1 MAPPPERKDAVD
13 LGGVVINAL
22 TVVAATVVITWFL
35 HGRFEGVEKQIL
47 RLDDRLE
54 SFRSE
59 LGGEIA
65 AVRSELG
72 GEIAAVR
79 SELGGEIVSVRTEL
93 GLSIGSMRSE
103 LTAMR
108 SDLTAVALAL
118 GARPRTAG
126 GHG

>member
-1 MAPPPERKDAVD
+1 MD

-59 LGGEIA
+59 LGGEIT
-65 AVRSELG
+65 
-72 GEIAAVR
+72 AVR

>member
-1 MAPPPERKDAVD
+1 VD
-13 LGGVVINAL
+13 FGGVVINAL

-35 HGRFEGVEKQIL
+35 HGRFEAVERHVL

-54 SFRSE
+54 SARSE
-59 LGGEIA
+59 LGTEIR

-72 GEIAAVR
+72 DKIESSRSELGAQIASVR
-79 SELGGEIVSVRTEL
+79 SELRVE
-93 GLSIGSMRSE
+93 IGSMRSE

-108 SDLTAVALAL
+108 SDLTAVALAV
-118 GARPRTAG
+118 GARPRSAG